1 LVRGK
6 MNKQIAHELG
16 TKERT
21 IKAHRRRVM
30 EKLAAGSFAELVAM
44 AERLGVLAP

>member
-1 LVRGK
+1 

-16 TKERT
+16 TTART

-30 EKLAAGSFAELVAM
+30 EKLNAASFAELISM
-44 AERLGVLAP
+44 AERLGY